1 MMDSSLTAFAP
12 YRTIS
17 YKIDLLHIYLN
28 LRAMDTLKITNYSNT

>member
-28 LRAMDTLKITNYSNT
+28 LRAMDTLQNMDYSNT